1 MGRVDPAALFIYAL
15 TVTFYGFAA
24 RDTIDL
30 AMLAVVN
37 GVPGI
42 ILGARKSRMIFI
54 LIVLGIAGMFFNALL
69 VANTGEPVAHVGPLV
84 VRRGAL
90 DAALKVSLRFV
101 AIGGAALLF
110 SSTVSPREALKA
122 FEEKLGLP
130 RGLAF
135 AAALAFRLF
144 ILAQRDLEEVMAVRR
159 QRGARTIP
167 VTPSDVKSIVS
178 PILSV
183 MLERGV
189 WIGVAAELRGLR
201 LAASRRRFKPPLDKG
216 SLTLYLAAVL
226 QGAFIIIT

>member
-1 MGRVDPAALFIYAL
+1 MGKVDPAALFIYVL
-15 TVTFYGFAA
+15 TVTFYGFIA
-24 RDTIDL
+24 RETVDL

-37 GVPGI
+37 GVPGL
-42 ILGARKSRMIFI
+42 ILGARRSKVIFA
-54 LIVLGIAGMFFNALL
+54 LIVLGIIGMFFNAIL
-69 VANTGEPVAHVGPLV
+69 ASNTGEQVASIGPLIIREGA
-84 VRRGAL
+84 VRATL
-90 DAALKVSLRFV
+90 NVSLRFI

-110 SSTVSPREALKA
+110 SSLINPREALKA

-144 ILAQRDLEEVMAVRR
+144 LLAQKDLEEVLAVRK

-167 VTPSDVKSIVS
+167 ITPSDVKSIVS
-178 PILSV
+178 PIFNV

-201 LAASRRRFKPPLDKG
+201 LAASRRRLSPPLDGG
-216 SLTLYLAAVL
+216 SLALYLAAII
-226 QGAFIIIT
+226 QGIFLLIT